1 MVVGGVLVPEPI
13 PVPHAITEL
22 NTQWNS
28 SNVAEPTFIE
38 MMGATDPARYNLN
51 TADHIIGR
59 PGNPALVETPI
70 GNWNYVRRQYNIEL
84 ELLTRQSRQRLY
96 DIMAEIRRICHSRR
110 HSFTSFQ
117 RIQFLQFTEAV
128 GENTNVWT
136 GTIDIQFVNED
147 ILAET

>member
-1 MVVGGVLVPEPI
+1 MPEPI
-13 PVPHAITEL
+13 PVSDALAEF
-22 NTQWNS
+22 NAQWNA
-28 SNVAEPTFIE
+28 SNVVEPSFIE
-38 MMGATDPARYNLN
+38 VMGATDPSRYNLN

-59 PGNPALVETPI
+59 PGTPALTETPI
-70 GNWNYVRRQYNIEL
+70 GNWKYVRRQYNIEL

-128 GENTNVWT
+128 GENTNIWT